1 MNIDVFVVKYRGA
14 FLETNNGGKKYYFF
28 FTNGPSLMRNNII
41 CLGPSIEMGRSSA
54 FFNLTHLKNIY
65 LNVIFGH

>member
-1 MNIDVFVVKYRGA
+1 MEEKNI
-14 FLETNNGGKKYYFF
+14 TFF

-41 CLGPSIEMGRSSA
+41 YLWPSIEMGWSSE

-65 LNVIFGH
+65 LNVNFGH

>member
-1 MNIDVFVVKYRGA
+1 MNIDVFVVKYRGP

-41 CLGPSIEMGRSSA
+41 CLGSSIEMGRSST
-54 FFNLTHLKNIY
+54 FSNLTHFKKIY